1 MTIASASLNRPVLAD
16 ALVRRDAVTNTLLV
30 LGGAAFTALLAQVQ
44 IPLWPVPITGQTLAI
59 VLVGATLGTWRGA
72 ASMLVY
78 LVAGLVGA
86 PIFAGGTH
94 GLGAGV
100 LPSFGFVIGFVP
112 AAALVGWLSE
122 RRWDRRPLLSIV
134 GFGLASAVPFVIGVP
149 WLGAVLASM
158 GAPHDVGTVLSLG
171 FTPFIVGGLVKWA
184 IAATM
189 LPLAWKALAFFT
201 KKN

>member
-1 MTIASASLNRPVLAD
+1 MTIASVSRARPVLAD
-16 ALVRRDAVTNTLLV
+16 ALVRRGALTNTLLV

-44 IPLWPVPITGQTLAI
+44 IPLWPVPITGQTLAV

-72 ASMLVY
+72 ASMAVY
-78 LVAGLVGA
+78 LVAGLAGA
-86 PIFAGGTH
+86 PIFAGATH
-94 GLGAGV
+94 GLGADV
-100 LPSFGFVIGFVP
+100 LPSFGFAIGFLP

-122 RRWDRRPLLSIV
+122 RRWDRRPLLSV
-134 GFGLASAVPFVIGVP
+134 AGFGLASAVPFLIGVP
-149 WLGAVLASM
+149 WLAAALASM
-158 GAPHDVGTVLSLG
+158 GAPHGVATVLSLG

-201 KKN
+201 KK

>member
-16 ALVRRDAVTNTLLV
+16 ALVRPGVLANTLLV
-30 LGGAAFTALLAQVQ
+30 LGGAAFTALLAQAQ
-44 IPLWPVPITGQTLAI
+44 IPLWPVPITGQTLAV

-72 ASMLVY
+72 ASMMVY

-86 PIFAGGTH
+86 PVFAGAAH
-94 GLGAGV
+94 GLGADV

-122 RRWDRRPLLSIV
+122 RRWDRRPLLSV
-134 GFGLASAVPFVIGVP
+134 AGFGLASAVPFLFGLP

-158 GAPHDVGTVLSLG
+158 GAPHDVATVLGLG
-171 FTPFIVGGLVKWA
+171 FTPFVIGGLVKWA

-201 KKN
+201 KK